1 MSSNPALSY
10 KLASVQGA
18 TPIGQVIVLYDT
30 ILRDFGWA
38 LIALAAGDIENR
50 INALNHALSVI
61 GYLEGVLDFEHG
73 AEAATR
79 FQTFYRVTRGLIV
92 QVNARPT
99 SEGFEKLID
108 LYGQVR
114 QAWYQVERRSM
125 LDQAGAADTRDV
137 RPAFDNVEIPRSHWS
152 V

>member
-125 LDQAGAADTRDV
+125 LESSAADTRDV
-137 RPAFDNVEIPRSHWS
+137 RPAFDNVEFHQSHWS

>member
-1 MSSNPALSY
+1 MSNNPALSY
-10 KLASVQGA
+10 KLAAVQGA
-18 TPIGQVIVLYDT
+18 SPVGQIIALYDT

-38 LIALAAGDIENR
+38 LVALAAGDIENR
-50 INALNHALSVI
+50 INSLNHALSVI
-61 GYLEGVLDFEHG
+61 GYLEYVLDFERG
-73 AEAATR
+73 GEAATR

-92 QVNARPT
+92 EASSKLTP
-99 SEGFEKLID
+99 EGIEKLIE

-125 LDQAGAADTRDV
+125 PNQAGAADIQDV
-137 RPAFDNVEIPRSHWS
+137 RPAFDYAEVPRSRWS